1 MLGLLLVFQHCVTT
15 AAASVA
21 DADAAGGGRT
31 CVVLPKAASAAEV
44 NARCAIADQPCLIK
58 GGLATA
64 GWAPHLDLDSL
75 LERFPGQP
83 FKTQGFQ
90 NTTTLKAYLDEPAST
105 GRNTPAY
112 IWDGASGGAM
122 TSAMSALHASV
133 PERYAGAM
141 PAFKAGRISTSMFSL
156 GKRGS
161 GFYWHVHGPAITG
174 LFSGRK
180 RWFFYTTKE
189 MRALP
194 AEAKHGLM
202 DPDGHEGR
210 AHSTK
215 WAQETLPSIADGM
228 RPIECLQEAGDFLFL
243 PDKRHHSTINL
254 EDVTAG
260 VTWEAVRKVR
270 CMGRGASPDGL
281 CWPDQLR
288 DEL

>member
-1 MLGLLLVFQHCVTT
+1 MIGLLLLLSHYVTT
-15 AAASVA
+15 AASSVA
-21 DADAAGGGRT
+21 GADVAGRGRT

-64 GWAPHLDLDSL
+64 GWAPRLDLNSL
-75 LERFPGQP
+75 LERFPDHQ

-112 IWDGASGGAM
+112 IWDGTSGGAM
-122 TSAMSALHASV
+122 TPTMNALHASV
-133 PERYAGAM
+133 PDRYVSAM
-141 PAFKAGRISTSMFSL
+141 SAFKAGRISTSTFSL
-156 GKRGS
+156 GKQGS

-174 LFSGRK
+174 LISGRK

-189 MRALP
+189 MRALS
-194 AEAKHGLM
+194 AEAKQGLM
-202 DPDGHEGR
+202 DADGHEGR
-210 AHSTK
+210 AHSAK
-215 WAQETLPSIADGM
+215 WAQETLPSITDEL
-228 RPIECLQEAGDFLFL
+228 RPIECMQEPGDFLYL
-243 PDKRHHSTINL
+243 PDKRHHSTINQ
-254 EDVTAG
+254 EDVTVG

-270 CMGRGASPDGL
+270 CMGRSASPDGL